1 MTLAS
6 APPATEPVRIR
17 RVLTRSLTICAVLAA
32 PAMVLRA
39 GGLHPEPV
47 VAMVLYGAAVVAASF
62 LLAWAAEA
70 AELDIAGGLAIAILA
85 VIAVLPEYAVDLY
98 FAYTAGSRPEYVQFA
113 AANMT
118 GSNRLLLGVG
128 WPVVVLVALWFLR
141 RTGRPASAL
150 ELDAGNRLE
159 LAFLLVAGI
168 VAFVMPV
175 TGQIHL
181 ALGVALLVW
190 FGIYAWRLSRGE
202 VEEPHLIGTSA
213 ALGALPRKRRRT
225 AIAVVMVVAAV
236 VILAAAEPFAHAL
249 VDAGKELGIDEFL
262 LVQWVGPLAS
272 EAPEFII
279 AILFA
284 KRGRGAL
291 AIGALISSKVNQW
304 TLLVGTIPLAYLAG
318 GGGMS
323 LPLDDRQVE
332 EMLLT
337 ATQTLLGIALV
348 VSLRFSRKS
357 AWLLLVL
364 FAVQFPLTGTTDRL
378 ILSAVY
384 AAAALVAFVAN
395 RQYLKPQI
403 TALWRRPVSTEP
415 A

>member
-1 MTLAS
+1 MSVVTAPS
-6 APPATEPVRIR
+6 APPVDVR
-17 RVLTRSLTICAVLAA
+17 RVLTRSLSVCAVLAV

-39 GGLHPEPV
+39 GGVHPEPV
-47 VAMVLYGAAVVAASF
+47 VAMLIYGAAVVAASF

-70 AELDIAGGLAIAILA
+70 AQLDISGGLAVAILA
-85 VIAVLPEYAVDLY
+85 FIAVLPEYAVDLTY
-98 FAYTAGSRPEYVQFA
+98 AYTAGHDPTFVQYA

-128 WPVVVLVALWFLR
+128 WPVVVLVAVWFLR
-141 RTGRPASAL
+141 KTGKAATAL
-150 ELDAGNRLE
+150 ELDEGNRLE
-159 LAFLLVAGI
+159 LGFLLVAGI
-168 VAFVMPV
+168 AAFVMPV

-181 ALGVALLVW
+181 ALGIALLAW
-190 FGIYAWRLSRGE
+190 FGVYTWRLTQGE
-202 VEEPHLIGTSA
+202 VEEAHLIGTSA
-213 ALGALPRKRRRT
+213 AFGALPQRRRRIT
-225 AIAVVMVVAAV
+225 IAVVMVVAAA

-249 VDAGKELGIDEFL
+249 VDAGTQLGIDQFL

-284 KRGRGAL
+284 KRGRGVL
-291 AIGALISSKVNQW
+291 AIGTLISSKVNQW

-318 GGGMS
+318 GGGAS

-348 VSLRFSRKS
+348 LSLRFSRRS

-364 FAVQFPLTGTTDRL
+364 FAVQFPLTGTTPRL
-378 ILSAVY
+378 ILSGVY
-384 AAAALVAFVAN
+384 AAIALVAFVVQRRHLLPLVSAV
-395 RQYLKPQI
+395 
-403 TALWRRPVSTEP
+403 WRRQERAGP

>member
-1 MTLAS
+1 MTVTAPVPAS
-6 APPATEPVRIR
+6 VDVR
-17 RVLTRSLTICAVLAA
+17 RVLTRSLTICAALAI

-39 GGLHPEPV
+39 GGLHPAPV
-47 VAMVLYGAAVVAASF
+47 VAMLVYGAAVVAASF

-70 AELDIAGGLAIAILA
+70 AQLDISGGLAVAILA
-85 VIAVLPEYAVDLY
+85 FIAVLPEYAVDLTY
-98 FAYTAGSRPEYVQFA
+98 AYTAGHDPTFVQYA

-128 WPVVVLVALWFLR
+128 WPVVVLVAVWCLR
-141 RTGRPASAL
+141 RSGSPARAL
-150 ELDAGNRLE
+150 ALDESNRLE
-159 LAFLLVAGI
+159 LGFLLVAGVI
-168 VAFVMPV
+168 AFVMPV
-175 TGQIHL
+175 SGQIHL
-181 ALGVALLVW
+181 AFGLVLLAW
-190 FGIYAWRLSRGE
+190 FAAYAWRLAHGE
-202 VEEPHLIGTSA
+202 AEEPHLIGTSA
-213 ALGALPRKRRRT
+213 ALGALPRSRRRIT
-225 AIAVVMVVAAV
+225 IAVVMVLAAV

-272 EAPEFII
+272 EAPEFIV

-284 KRGRGAL
+284 RRGNGVL
-291 AIGALISSKVNQW
+291 AIGTLISSKVNQW

-318 GGGMS
+318 GGGVS

-348 VSLRFSRKS
+348 ASLRFSRQS

-364 FAVQFPLTGTTDRL
+364 FLAQFPLTGTSARL
-378 ILSAVY
+378 VLSAVY
-384 AAAALVAFVAN
+384 AAIALVAFVVN
-395 RQYLKPQI
+395 RRQLPSLVAAI
-403 TALWRRPVSTEP
+403 WRRQEP
-415 A
+415 PPPA